1 MDRKFITDSNR
12 QAWDEVMPLHR
23 KAAGKRLDTVFSQ
36 PGYSI
41 LTERE
46 TELHARFGLQG
57 AAIAHVACNN
67 GQELM
72 SLKNLGADRCVGFDI
87 STHAIQEAIDRAAN
101 CGIPVEFVCT
111 DVYDIDAS
119 WNGCFDKVYISVGCL
134 GWMPDL
140 PEFFTVCKNLL
151 KQGGHIFIH
160 EIHPIAEALPC
171 DGSAESEFGTGVQN
185 APGPVIVLAD
195 RYFRND
201 PCVDQGGLDYVGGT
215 DYESTTKQYWFVHTM
230 SAILN
235 SLKQAGF
242 QFEFME
248 EYPEDIS
255 AGRMDLQKAD
265 VGLPL
270 SWILVG
276 KLNTR

>member
-23 KAAGKRLDTVFSQ
+23 KAAGEGLDKAFLQ

-41 LTERE
+41 LSKRE
-46 TELHARFGLQG
+46 TELHQRFGLEG

-72 SLKNLGADRCVGFDI
+72 SLKNLGAGRCVGFDI
-87 STHAIQEAIDRAAN
+87 STHAIQEASARAAH

-111 DVYDIDAS
+111 DVYDIDDS
-119 WNGCFDKVYISVGCL
+119 WSGSFDKVYISVGCL

-140 PEFFTVCKNLL
+140 PEFFRICKNLL
-151 KQGGHIFIH
+151 KPGGHIFIH
-160 EIHPIAEALPC
+160 EIHPIAETLPC
-171 DGSAESEFGTGVQN
+171 DGSAESNFGAGTQN

-195 RYFRND
+195 RYFRSE
-201 PCVDQGGLDYVGGT
+201 PCIDQGGLDYVGGT
-215 DYESTTKQYWFVHTM
+215 DYESTTSQYWFVHTM
-230 SAILN
+230 STILK

-255 AGRMDLQKAD
+255 AGRIDLQKAD

-270 SWILVG
+270 SWILVE
-276 KLNTR
+276 KTL